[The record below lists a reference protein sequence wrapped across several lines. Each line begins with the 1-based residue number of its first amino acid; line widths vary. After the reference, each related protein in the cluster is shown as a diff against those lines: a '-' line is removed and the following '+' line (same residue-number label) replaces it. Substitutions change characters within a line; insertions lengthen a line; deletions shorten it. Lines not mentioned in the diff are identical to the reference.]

1 MKKHPM
7 LKYLKESAPLGDRL
21 TMIMCPGCGS
31 GQVLNYI
38 LMVIDKLISEKG
50 YEKDNF
56 VFISGVGCH
65 ARLTSHYLNFD
76 SGWTLHGRSLAIA
89 TGALLANPDL
99 HVIVITGDGD
109 TGAIGG
115 NHFIHACRRNM
126 NMTVVC
132 LNNKLYGMT
141 GGQSSPTTVVGETT
155 STNPYGNFEADF
167 DLCEMAKTAGASYVA
182 RWTTAHPARAMK
194 SITKGIEN
202 KGASFVEI
210 MSQCPTHFKQ
220 SPTEMMREYI
230 EKSVPLGKSDEYEPG
245 KITTGEFQD
254 VQRPDWMSCYQ
265 ELVQDI
271 KQKNIQA

>member
-21 TMIMCPGCGS
+21 PMIMCPGCGS

-167 DLCEMAKTAGASYVA
+167 DLCKMAKTAGASYVA
-182 RWTTAHPARAMK
+182 RWTTAHPSRAMK
-194 SITKGIEN
+194 SIAKGIEN

>member
-1 MKKHPM
+1 
-7 LKYLKESAPLGDRL
+7 
-21 TMIMCPGCGS
+21 
-31 GQVLNYI
+31 
-38 LMVIDKLISEKG
+38 
-50 YEKDNF
+50 
-56 VFISGVGCH
+56 
-65 ARLTSHYLNFD
+65 
-76 SGWTLHGRSLAIA
+76 
-89 TGALLANPDL
+89 
-99 HVIVITGDGD
+99 
-109 TGAIGG
+109 
-115 NHFIHACRRNM
+115 
-126 NMTVVC
+126 MTVVC

-182 RWTTAHPARAMK
+182 RWTTAHPSRAMK
-194 SITKGIEN
+194 SIAKGIEN

>member
-7 LKYLKESAPLGDRL
+7 LKYLKESAPLGERL
-21 TMIMCPGCGS
+21 PMIMCPGCGS

-167 DLCEMAKTAGASYVA
+167 DLCKMAKTAGASYVA
-182 RWTTAHPARAMK
+182 RWTTAHPSRAMK
-194 SITKGIEN
+194 SIAKGIEN
-202 KGASFVEI
+202 IGASFVEI